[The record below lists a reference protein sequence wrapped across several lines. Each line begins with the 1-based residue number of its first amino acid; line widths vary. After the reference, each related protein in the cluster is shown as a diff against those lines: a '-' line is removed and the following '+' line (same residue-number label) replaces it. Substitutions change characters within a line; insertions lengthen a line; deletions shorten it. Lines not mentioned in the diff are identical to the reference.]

1 MSSHHNAAESE
12 GAVNLWMSVVEAA
25 MCAVL
30 VLATMIAAEQPK
42 RANEAGPEQEI
53 VDINR
58 PEVSDQAPKATSP
71 TGRGLVRPTHKLV
84 ALETQG
90 ERSPVIVIELDQP
103 LPPEAS
109 VKFLINKQPTNPPQ
123 Q

>member
-1 MSSHHNAAESE
+1 MSSHHNTPESE

-30 VLATMIAAEQPK
+30 VLATMIAAEQPQK
-42 RANEAGPEQEI
+42 AKEAGPDQEI
-53 VDINR
+53 VDVR
-58 PEVSDQAPKATSP
+58 PEVSDQAPKATSS

-90 ERSPVIVIELDQP
+90 EQSAVIVIELDQP

-109 VKFLINKQPTNPPQ
+109 VKFLISKQPTNPPPQ
-123 Q
+123 